1 MGKAKSVRW
10 TREQLLV
17 ALNLY
22 HKLRFGQMDK
32 RQKVII
38 DLADK
43 IGRTPDAVAMKLC
56 NLASLDPTLKLRGI
70 MGLPGSSAMDREVWE
85 EYHANAAEL
94 IPMAQGMFDALFVK
108 DGLETTEVV
117 PGKGIRVVRRPPM
130 GSTES
135 SSVTKRRIGQD
146 YFREVV
152 LNNYNGC
159 CGVTG
164 LPVRELLVASH
175 ILPWSEHAAERLNV
189 SNGISLNRLHD
200 SAFDR
205 YLISFDD
212 ELRLLLSPKLK
223 SLLPSESVTYHF
235 EAYEGKTL
243 SLPTDGFPPNLSF
256 LSSHRKKLARN

>member
-1 MGKAKSVRW
+1 M
-10 TREQLLV
+10 

-32 RQKVII
+32 RQRVII
-38 DLADK
+38 DLAGK
-43 IGRTPDAVAMKLC
+43 IGRTPDAVAMKLV
-56 NLASLDPTLKLRGI
+56 NLASLDPALKLRGI
-70 MGLPGSSAMDREVWE
+70 IGLPGSSQLDREMWDA
-85 EYHANAAEL
+85 YHANAAEL
-94 IPMAQGMFDALFVK
+94 IPLAQEMFDALFVK
-108 DGLETTEVV
+108 DGNESTEVL
-117 PGKGIRVVRRPPM
+117 PGKGIRVLRRPPL
-130 GSTES
+130 GSTETTT
-135 SSVTKRRIGQD
+135 VTKRRIGQD

-159 CGVTG
+159 CAVTG

-175 ILPWSEHAAERLNV
+175 ILPWSGHATERLNV

-223 SLLPSESVTYHF
+223 SLLPSDSVAYHF
-235 EAYEGKTL
+235 DAYEGKAL
-243 SLPTDGFPPNLSF
+243 SLPNDGIPPDLSF
-256 LSSHRKKLARN
+256 LSDHRKKLARN